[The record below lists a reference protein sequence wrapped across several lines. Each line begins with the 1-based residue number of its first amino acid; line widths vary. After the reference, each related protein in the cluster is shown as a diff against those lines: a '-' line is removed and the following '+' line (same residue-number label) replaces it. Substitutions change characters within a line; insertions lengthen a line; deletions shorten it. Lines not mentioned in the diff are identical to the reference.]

1 MSKKWLPLASAL
13 TATGV
18 AAVLLVATPG
28 GTVGVA
34 HAATATGTT
43 HTSSTAKSAST
54 ATRTAATPTA
64 PSAPSL
70 SAKAAKKLAESAA
83 NRVSSA
89 IVDVDA
95 SNSTTGAAG
104 TGIVLTATGE
114 VLTNNHVVAG
124 FDRITATDIATGKTY
139 TAKVVGTDPA
149 DDIAVLALVDASGL
163 PVASLAS
170 SALSVGSAVVAVG
183 NANGTG
189 GAPKWAL
196 GSVTVLG
203 ASVTATNEEGKSP
216 ESLTGMLKTTTPIVP
231 GYSGGP
237 LVNSAGQVVGMDT
250 SGQFSS
256 LSKPATAAY
265 AIPIAAALAVANQLV
280 AAAQ

>member
-18 AAVLLVATPG
+18 AAVLLVGTPG

-43 HTSSTAKSAST
+43 HTASTAKSAST

-189 GAPKWAL
+189 GAPKWAS

-265 AIPIAAALAVANQLV
+265 AIPIAQALAVANQLV

>member
-43 HTSSTAKSAST
+43 HAASTAKSAST
-54 ATRTAATPTA
+54 ATRTAATPT
-64 PSAPSL
+64 APSL